1 MLEAVLTHLNNWF
14 AREMYA
20 GTFTVTGGKL
30 ALPDMADGQYFR
42 IVGSVLNDGLHQYP
56 ATDLADET
64 FTGAVWALAVP
75 KSIVALAEEIKV
87 WTEKNQP
94 GAYTSENIFGQ
105 YSYTKATNARGMA
118 AGWQDVFA
126 AQLAPYRKLRDTSLV
141 APNPKGTPPT
151 PRKLCWR

>member
-30 ALPDMADGQYFR
+30 ALSDLAEGQYFR
-42 IVGSVLNDGLHQYP
+42 IVGSVFNDGLHQYP

-75 KSIVALAEEIKV
+75 KSAK
-87 WTEKNQP
+87 
-94 GAYTSENIFGQ
+94 GA
-105 YSYTKATNARGMA
+105 AV
-118 AGWQDVFA
+118 GWQDAFA
-126 AQLAPYRKLRDTSLV
+126 AQLAPYRKLRDTSMV

-151 PRKLCWR
+151 PRKPCWR